1 MYYFPQSNGV
11 GRKEGKELEGMRE
24 GGSLGASQVRE
35 EVVILSVAPDPVPA
49 SPLDNNIHLI
59 ETGGDGWGRR
69 GFV

>member
-35 EVVILSVAPDPVPA
+35 EVVILSAVPA